1 MSKPTQHPSSA
12 VLSDYASGALRPAFA
27 AVVAAH
33 LEGCAHCREEVRAL
47 ESLGG
52 AMIEDLEPA
61 EMSEASLSRAMAALD
76 GLAPELPQI
85 PRSTVD
91 RIPFGP
97 ERWLAPGMS
106 IRKAKPGEYGDLLYL
121 LRLPSGQK
129 TVPHG
134 HQGTEFT
141 AVLKG
146 AYVDGEGRFAAGDF
160 CELDAATDHQPHVD
174 AGSECICLIASER
187 PMRMFTRL
195 GRFVHAITGV

>member
-1 MSKPTQHPSSA
+1 MTTPSQHPSGA
-12 VLSDYASGALRPAFA
+12 VLSDYVSGALRPAFA

-33 LEGCAHCREEVRAL
+33 LESCAHCRGEVRAL

-52 AMIEDLEPA
+52 ALIEDLSPA
-61 EMSEASLSRAMAALD
+61 EMSEASLERAMAVLD
-76 GLAPELPQI
+76 LAAPEAPA
-85 PRSTVD
+85 PVRPTVE

-141 AVLKG
+141 QVLKG
-146 AYVDGEGRFAAGDF
+146 AYVDGDGRMAAGDF
-160 CELDAATDHQPHVD
+160 CELNDSVEHQPHVD
-174 AGSECICLIASER
+174 PGGECICLIASEK

>member
-1 MSKPTQHPSSA
+1 MTTPTQHPSSA

-33 LEGCAHCREEVRAL
+33 LEACPHCRSEVRAL

-52 AMIEDLEPA
+52 AMIEDLAPA
-61 EMSEASLSRAMAALD
+61 EMSPASLDRAMAALEAA
-76 GLAPELPQI
+76 APEAPA
-85 PRSTVD
+85 PVRSTLD

-106 IRKAKPGEYGDLLYL
+106 IRKAKSGEYADLLYL

-141 AVLKG
+141 QVLKG
-146 AYVDGEGRFAAGDF
+146 AYVDGDGRMAAGDF
-160 CELDAATDHQPHVD
+160 CELNQASQHQPHVD
-174 AGSECICLIASER
+174 QGSECICLIASER

>member
-1 MSKPTQHPSSA
+1 MTTPNHHPSSA

-33 LEGCAHCREEVRAL
+33 LEDCPHCRGAVHTL
-47 ESLGG
+47 EDLGG
-52 AMIEDLEPA
+52 AMIEDLSPA
-61 EMSEASLSRAMAALD
+61 ELSEDRLQRAMAALD
-76 GLAPELPQI
+76 HASPVASEP
-85 PRSTVD
+85 PRPTVE

-106 IRKAKPGEYGDLLYL
+106 IRKARSGEYGDLLYL
-121 LRLPSGQK
+121 LRLPAGQK

-134 HQGTEFT
+134 HQGIEFT
-141 AVLKG
+141 TVLKG
-146 AYVDGEGRFAAGDF
+146 AYVDDSGRFAAGDF
-160 CELDAATDHQPHVD
+160 CELSEEVDHQPQVD
-174 AGSECICLIASER
+174 KAGECVCLIASEK